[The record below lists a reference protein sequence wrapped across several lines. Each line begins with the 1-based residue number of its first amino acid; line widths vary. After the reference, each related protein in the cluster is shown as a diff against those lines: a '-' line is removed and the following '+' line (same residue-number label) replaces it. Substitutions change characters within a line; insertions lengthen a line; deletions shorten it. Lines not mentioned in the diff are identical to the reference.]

1 MPKTVKR
8 LISAIGVMGLIT
20 CARAQGPDEA
30 KTEFISHC
38 AGCHGEDAKGNGPLG
53 VKLKTK
59 PADLTILS
67 RKNSGVFPVR
77 AVYGAIDG
85 RTGSDVHDAK
95 DMPIWGCRHTP
106 AGGSPN
112 ESGKRRASKLKPYES
127 HLDLACD
134 TEDVIANRIL
144 SVVEYLRRI
153 QEK

>member
-20 CARAQGPDEA
+20 CARAEGLDEA

-38 AGCHGEDAKGNGPLG
+38 AGCHGEDAKGNGPLSA
-53 VKLKTK
+53 KLKTK
-59 PADLTILS
+59 PADLT
-67 RKNSGVFPVR
+67 FPVR

-144 SVVEYLRRI
+144 SVVEYVRRI